1 MNHRKASE
9 TRSRVLLQLDS
20 DPHPS
25 VFDAVVAVDSKVDHL
40 LRHGSVS
47 PDQVQEMVHGTIF
60 TRGPKELKDTAIFVG
75 GTDVVQGEALLHAV
89 QETFFGPMR
98 VSVMMDSNG
107 SNTTAAAAVLAAGK
121 HVNLRQA
128 RVSVLAATGPVG
140 RRVVR
145 LLASQGAEIQVGS
158 RSLRRAEEVCE
169 TVQSTFS
176 ECVLHPVQT
185 GTNDLLLQA
194 LDGSAVVIAAGS
206 PGTLLLPQS
215 VRVQAKHL
223 QVAVDLNAVPPL
235 GMEEVDVM
243 DQGVDRD
250 GIVCYGAIGVGALKM
265 KIHKTAIQRL
275 FERNDLVL
283 DAEEIYALGAEILSS
298 NA

>member
-1 MNHRKASE
+1 MNQRKASE
-9 TRSRVLLQLDS
+9 MRSRVLLQLDS

-25 VFDAVVAVDSKVDHL
+25 VFDAVVAVDSQVDHL

-47 PDQVQEMVHGTIF
+47 PDQVQELVHGTIF
-60 TRGPKELKDTAIFVG
+60 TRGPKELKGTAIFVG
-75 GTDVVQGEALLHAV
+75 GTDVVQGEALLRAV

-121 HVNLRQA
+121 HVNLRQS

-169 TVQSTFS
+169 TVQSRFS

-185 GTNDLLLQA
+185 GTNDLLLRA

>member
-1 MNHRKASE
+1 MNQRKASE

-25 VFDAVVAVDSKVDHL
+25 VFDAVVAVDSQVDHL

-47 PDQVQEMVHGTIF
+47 PDQVQELVHGTIF
-60 TRGPKELKDTAIFVG
+60 TRGPKELKGTAIFVG
-75 GTDVVQGEALLHAV
+75 GTDVVQGEALLRAV

-107 SNTTAAAAVLAAGK
+107 SNTTAAAAVLAAEK
-121 HVNLRQA
+121 HVNLRQS

-185 GTNDLLLQA
+185 GTNDLLLRA

-206 PGTLLLPQS
+206 PGTLLLPQP

>member
-1 MNHRKASE
+1 MNQRKASE

-25 VFDAVVAVDSKVDHL
+25 VFDAVVAVDSQVDHL

-47 PDQVQEMVHGTIF
+47 PDQVQELVHGTIF
-60 TRGPKELKDTAIFVG
+60 TRGPKELKGTAIFVG
-75 GTDVVQGEALLHAV
+75 GTDVVQGEALLCAV

-107 SNTTAAAAVLAAGK
+107 SNTTAAAAVLAAEK
-121 HVNLRQA
+121 HVNLRQS

-185 GTNDLLLQA
+185 GTNDLLLRA

-206 PGTLLLPQS
+206 PGTLLLPQP

>member
-1 MNHRKASE
+1 MNQRKAFE

-25 VFDAVVAVDSKVDHL
+25 VFDAVVAVDSQVDHL

-47 PDQVQEMVHGTIF
+47 PDQVQELVHGTIF
-60 TRGPKELKDTAIFVG
+60 TRGPKELKGTAIFVG
-75 GTDVVQGEALLHAV
+75 GTDVVQGEALLRAV

-107 SNTTAAAAVLAAGK
+107 SNTTAAAAVLAAEK
-121 HVNLRQA
+121 HVNLRQS

-185 GTNDLLLQA
+185 GTNDLLLRA

-206 PGTLLLPQS
+206 PGTLLLPQP